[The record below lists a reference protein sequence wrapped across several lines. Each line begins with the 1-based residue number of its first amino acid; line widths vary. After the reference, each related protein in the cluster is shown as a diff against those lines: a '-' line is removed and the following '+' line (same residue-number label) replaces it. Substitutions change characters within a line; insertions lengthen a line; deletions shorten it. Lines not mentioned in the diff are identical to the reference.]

1 MMLSSPRLRA
11 PFPHRVPAG
20 AFPLTICI
28 ANPDSLHPSR
38 FCFKYN
44 TVHDRFD
51 PWGRNTDLRLCTS
64 SGESA
69 GVEAQCCNAAVNLIN
84 STADKLWLATASK
97 VRFPMA
103 LYRQIDLENPGRDCR
118 KLPPF
123 VIPVLLMCVRVLGSQ
138 TVRG

>member
-1 MMLSSPRLRA
+1 M
-11 PFPHRVPAG
+11 
-20 AFPLTICI
+20 CI

-44 TVHDRFD
+44 KVHDRFD
-51 PWGRNTDLRLCTS
+51 PWGRNADLKLCTS
-64 SGESA
+64 RGESA

-103 LYRQIDLENPGRDCR
+103 LYRQIDSEKPGLRLQ
-118 KLPPF
+118 KITPILHSA
-123 VIPVLLMCVRVLGSQ
+123 VLLTRVCQ
-138 TVRG
+138 TVVRG